1 MSKRPSQATTPL
13 DDIDKRLIQVLQI
26 DGRKS
31 FADLAPHV
39 GLSQAAVRQ
48 RVNRLI
54 ELDVIQIVGVTDP
67 LAMGFKVVAMIG
79 ITAEGDLEEI
89 AERLGEIDRSDY
101 VVITAGRYDLLLEL
115 TCEDNDHLLSIL
127 NDEIRTIPGVTHAEA
142 FTYLKLHK
150 QTYAWGTR

>member
-1 MSKRPSQATTPL
+1 MSRRPSQATTPL
-13 DDIDKRLIQVLQI
+13 DNIDKQLIQVLQI

-31 FADLAPHV
+31 FADLAPLV

-67 LAMGFKVVAMIG
+67 LAMGFNVVAMIG
-79 ITAEGDLEEI
+79 IAAEGDLEVI
-89 AERLGEIDRSDY
+89 ADRLGKIDRSDY

-115 TCEDNDHLLSIL
+115 TCEDNDHLLAIL
-127 NDEIRTIPGVTHAEA
+127 NEEIRTIPGVTHAEA

>member
-1 MSKRPSQATTPL
+1 MSKRPSKNKTPL
-13 DDIDKRLIQVLQI
+13 DDIDNQLIQVLQI

-31 FADLAPHV
+31 YADLAPLV

-48 RVNRLI
+48 RVNRLM

-67 LAMGFKVVAMIG
+67 LALGFNVVAMIG
-79 ITAEGDLEEI
+79 ITAEGDLEVV
-89 AERLGEIDRSDY
+89 ADRLCEIDRSDY

-115 TCEDNDHLLSIL
+115 TCEDSDHLLAIL